1 MEFEGWRMRKI
12 TVGLLFGGKSGEHE
26 VSLQS
31 AASILS
37 AIDRA
42 KYRVIPIGI
51 TKEGRWRADPGFL
64 EGEFTRILQQGAPV
78 LLPAEPNLSGRLIQ
92 LDASG
97 SRRGKRT
104 SIDVVFPVLHGP
116 FGEDGTIQG
125 LLELSDIPYV
135 GAGVLGS
142 AVAMDKDVM
151 KRLFQQAGLPT
162 APFLAF
168 QWDHWRNRARELE
181 QEVAVKLGYP
191 CFVKPANLGSSIGIS
206 KAEGAQE
213 LSEALAL
220 AGEFDEK
227 VIVEKALDARE
238 IECSVLGN
246 TDPQASLPGEIIP
259 RTGFYDYQAKYLDDS
274 AELVVPALL
283 RPEQVEKIQDLALRS
298 FQALECRG
306 LARVDF
312 FLERTTEEIYVNE
325 INTIPG
331 FTSISMYP
339 KLWQASG
346 LAYSDLIDRLIQLAL
361 ERHRRRQSRRID
373 GG

>member
-1 MEFEGWRMRKI
+1 MRKI
-12 TVGLLFGGKSGEHE
+12 TVGLLFGGKSGEHD
-26 VSLQS
+26 VSLRS
-31 AASILS
+31 AASVLS

-42 KYRVIPIGI
+42 KYHVIPIGI
-51 TKEGRWRADPGFL
+51 TQEGRWRADPEFKEGGFP
-64 EGEFTRILQQGAPV
+64 EILQQGAPV
-78 LLPAEPNLSGRLIQ
+78 LLPPESPPGGSLIQ
-92 LDASG
+92 IEAAG
-97 SRRGKRT
+97 SRGGRRT
-104 SIDVVFPVLHGP
+104 SVDVVFPVLHGP

-125 LLELSDIPYV
+125 LLELANLPYV

-151 KRLFQQAGLPT
+151 KRLFQQGGVPT
-162 APFLAF
+162 APFLAYS
-168 QWDHWRNRARELE
+168 WDHWRNRTRKLE
-181 QEVAVKLGYP
+181 QQVADRLGYP

-206 KAEGAQE
+206 KVEKAEE
-213 LSEALAL
+213 LPDALAR

-227 VIVEKALDARE
+227 VIVEQALDARE

-246 TDPQASLPGEIIP
+246 DDPQASLPGEIIP
-259 RTGFYDYQAKYLDDS
+259 RSGFYDYRAKYLDDS
-274 AELVVPALL
+274 AELVVPARL
-283 RPEQVEKIQDLALRS
+283 RPDQVETIQQLAVRS
-298 FQALECRG
+298 FQVLECQG
-306 LARVDF
+306 MARVDF
-312 FLERTTEEIYVNE
+312 FLERETEDIYVNE

-346 LAYSDLIDRLIQLAL
+346 LSYSELIDRLIRLAL

>member
-1 MEFEGWRMRKI
+1 MKKI

-26 VSLQS
+26 VSLRS

-42 KYRVIPIGI
+42 KYDVIPIGI
-51 TKEGRWRADPGFL
+51 TKEGRWRADPEFQEGGFR
-64 EGEFTRILQQGAPV
+64 EILQQGAPV
-78 LLPAEPNLSGRLIQ
+78 LMPAESATSGRLIQ
-92 LDASG
+92 LDAAG
-97 SRRGKRT
+97 SRGGRQA
-104 SIDVVFPVLHGP
+104 SVDVVFPVLHGP

-125 LLELSDIPYV
+125 LLELANVPYV

-168 QWDHWRNRARELE
+168 RWEHWRNRARELE
-181 QEVAVKLGYP
+181 QEAAVKLGYP

-206 KAEGAQE
+206 KAEGAEE
-213 LSEALAL
+213 LYEALAL

-274 AELVVPALL
+274 AELVVPAPL
-283 RPEQVEKIQDLALRS
+283 RPDQVEKIQELALRS
-298 FQALECRG
+298 FLVLECQG
-306 LARVDF
+306 MARVDF
-312 FLERTTEEIYVNE
+312 FLERTTEDIYVNE

-346 LAYSDLIDRLIQLAL
+346 LPYSELIDRLIQLAL

>member
-1 MEFEGWRMRKI
+1 MKKI

-26 VSLQS
+26 VSLRS

-42 KYRVIPIGI
+42 KYDVVPIGI
-51 TKEGRWRADPGFL
+51 TREGGWRADPGFL
-64 EGEFTRILQQGAPV
+64 EGEFTRILQQGAAV
-78 LLPAEPNLSGRLIQ
+78 VLPAESTRSGQLIQ
-92 LDASG
+92 VDAPG
-97 SRRGKRT
+97 PQEGRQT

-125 LLELSDIPYV
+125 LLELANVPYV

-151 KRLFQQAGLPT
+151 KRLFQQGGLPT

-168 QWDHWRNRARELE
+168 QWEHWRNRAQELE

-206 KAEGAQE
+206 KADGAEE

-246 TDPQASLPGEIIP
+246 ADPQASLPGEIIP
-259 RTGFYDYQAKYLDDS
+259 RSGFYDYQAKYLDDS
-274 AELVVPALL
+274 AELVVPAPL
-283 RPEQVEKIQDLALRS
+283 RPDQVERIQHMALRS
-298 FQALECRG
+298 FQVLECQG
-306 LARVDF
+306 MARVDF
-312 FLERTTEEIYVNE
+312 FLERATEDIYVNE

-346 LAYSDLIDRLIQLAL
+346 LPYSELIDRLIQLAL

>member
-1 MEFEGWRMRKI
+1 MEKI
-12 TVGLLFGGKSGEHE
+12 TVAVLFGGKSGEHE

-42 KYRVIPIGI
+42 KYHVIPIGI
-51 TKEGRWRADPGFL
+51 TKEGGWRADPEFREGGFR
-64 EGEFTRILQQGAPV
+64 EILQQGTPV
-78 LLPAEPNLSGRLIQ
+78 LLPAGPAPSGQLIQ
-92 LDASG
+92 LDAAG
-97 SRRGKRT
+97 SLGGPRV
-104 SIDVVFPVLHGP
+104 SVDVVFPVLHGP

-125 LLELSDIPYV
+125 MLELANVPYV

-151 KRLFQQAGLPT
+151 KRLFQQDGLPT
-162 APFLAF
+162 APFLAYPS
-168 QWDHWRNRARELE
+168 DHWRNRGRDLE
-181 QEVAVKLGYP
+181 QEVADRLGYP

-206 KAEGAQE
+206 RVEGAAG

-227 VIVEKALDARE
+227 VIVEKGLDARE

-246 TDPQASLPGEIIP
+246 ADPQASLPGEIIP
-259 RTGFYDYQAKYLDDS
+259 RSGFYDYQAKYLDDS
-274 AELVVPALL
+274 AELVVPAPL
-283 RPEQVEKIQDLALRS
+283 RPDQMEQIRRMALRS
-298 FQALECRG
+298 FQALECQG
-306 LARVDF
+306 MARVDF
-312 FLERTTEEIYVNE
+312 FLEKTTEDIYVNE
-325 INTIPG
+325 VNTIPG

-346 LAYSDLIDRLIQLAL
+346 LAYSDLIDRLIRLAL
-361 ERHRRRQSRRID
+361 ERHGRRQAKRID

>member
-1 MEFEGWRMRKI
+1 MRKI

-78 LLPAEPNLSGRLIQ
+78 LLPAEPNLSGQLIQ

-97 SRRGKRT
+97 GRRGKRT
-104 SIDVVFPVLHGP
+104 SVDVVFPVLHGP

-206 KAEGAQE
+206 KAEGAE
-213 LSEALAL
+213 DLSKALAL

-227 VIVEKALDARE
+227 VIVETALDARE

-283 RPEQVEKIQDLALRS
+283 RPEQVENIQDLALRS
-298 FQALECRG
+298 FQTLECRG

-339 KLWQASG
+339 KLWQVSG
-346 LAYSDLIDRLIQLAL
+346 LPYSELIDRLIQLAL
-361 ERHRRRQSRRID
+361 ERHRRGQSRRNE

>member
-1 MEFEGWRMRKI
+1 MNKV
-12 TVGLLFGGKSGEHE
+12 TVGLLFGGRSGEHE
-26 VSLQS
+26 VSLRS
-31 AASILS
+31 AASVLS

-42 KYRVIPIGI
+42 KYDVIPIGI
-51 TKEGRWRADPGFL
+51 TKEGGWRADSEFREGGFR
-64 EGEFTRILQQGAPV
+64 EILQRGTPV
-78 LLPAEPNLSGRLIQ
+78 LLPAGSATSGRLIQ
-92 LDASG
+92 IDASG
-97 SRRGKRT
+97 SRGERQT
-104 SIDVVFPVLHGP
+104 SVDVVFPVLHGP

-125 LLELSDIPYV
+125 LLELANVPYV

-151 KRLFQQAGLPT
+151 KRLFLQAGLPT

-168 QWDHWRNRARELE
+168 QWDHWRNREQELE
-181 QEVAVKLGYP
+181 QDVAVKLGYP

-206 KAEGAQE
+206 KAEGAEE

-274 AELVVPALL
+274 AELVVPAPL
-283 RPEQVEKIQDLALRS
+283 RPDQVETIQQLALRS
-298 FQALECRG
+298 FQVLECQG
-306 LARVDF
+306 MARVDF
-312 FLERTTEEIYVNE
+312 FLERATEEIHVNE

-346 LAYSDLIDRLIQLAL
+346 LPYSELIDRLIQLAL

>member
-1 MEFEGWRMRKI
+1 MKKI

-26 VSLQS
+26 VSLRS

-42 KYRVIPIGI
+42 KYHVIPIGI
-51 TKEGRWRADPGFL
+51 TREGGWRADPGFL
-64 EGEFTRILQQGAPV
+64 EGEFTKILQQGAPV
-78 LLPAEPNLSGRLIQ
+78 VLPAESSRSGQLIQ
-92 LDASG
+92 VDAPG
-97 SRRGKRT
+97 PQEGRWT

-125 LLELSDIPYV
+125 LLELSNIPYV

-168 QWDHWRNRARELE
+168 QWDHWRSRARELE

-206 KAEGAQE
+206 KAEGAEE

-227 VIVEKALDARE
+227 VIVERALDARE

-246 TDPQASLPGEIIP
+246 IDPQASLPGEIIP
-259 RTGFYDYQAKYLDDS
+259 RSGFYDYQAKYLDDS
-274 AELVVPALL
+274 AELVVPARL
-283 RPEQVEKIQDLALRS
+283 RPDQVEQIQRLAVRC
-298 FQALECRG
+298 FQVLECRG
-306 LARVDF
+306 MGRVDF
-312 FLERTTEEIYVNE
+312 FLEKATEDIYVNE

-346 LAYSDLIDRLIQLAL
+346 LPYSELIDRLIQLAL
-361 ERHRRRQSRRID
+361 ERHRRGQSRRID